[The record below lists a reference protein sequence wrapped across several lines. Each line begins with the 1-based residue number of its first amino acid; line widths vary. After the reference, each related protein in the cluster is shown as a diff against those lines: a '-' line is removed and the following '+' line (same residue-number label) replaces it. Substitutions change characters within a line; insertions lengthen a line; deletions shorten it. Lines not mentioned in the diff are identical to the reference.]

1 MQIEKIVLTKEGG
14 GKGET
19 TFLKEM
25 LGERWSVVQ
34 VPLPHSSKAPALPEL
49 RETYNGVSY
58 EFVASKVFDDGTE
71 PWGGQKKCLRMVF
84 AAIAGEGLPLV
95 SLQDELE
102 KLADWCALPNS
113 RKVASRLELLQS
125 PGEVHFELSPGV
137 PLCPE
142 MLELIDDPLTA

>member
-34 VPLPHSSKAPALPEL
+34 LPLPHGSKARALPEL

-58 EFVASKVFDDGTE
+58 
-71 PWGGQKKCLRMVF
+71 L
-84 AAIAGEGLPLV
+84 
-95 SLQDELE
+95 SLI
-102 KLADWCALPNS
+102 
-113 RKVASRLELLQS
+113 
-125 PGEVHFELSPGV
+125 H
-137 PLCPE
+137 
-142 MLELIDDPLTA
+142 I